1 MRRMLAAGLLLLL
14 LDGCATQPVTIRTV
28 PAETPA
34 ADNLAAAANAAA
46 FAEAA
51 AIANAAP
58 PEAPVSKDVA
68 VSPDDQPA
76 PALTPADAPPMYT
89 YDPWERLNR
98 FTYRFNSRFDDAIF
112 LPVVNVYK
120 RVPSPLRAGVHN
132 FFGNVGE
139 ITSVINYT
147 LQWRLKYGLRSL
159 ERFAINST
167 IGIGGLIDVATKLKL
182 PGAPSGFATTLSKW
196 GMHPG
201 PYLVL
206 PLLGP
211 STLRDGFGFAADYAT
226 LWGIDPF
233 GPHAPLYRGD
243 QSWGL
248 GVVNSVDQRANVN
261 FRYYSTGSPFE
272 YETIRFLYVRK
283 RLIEDEGL
291 HSKVKD
297 LKNKPSP
304 DAPAGK

>member
-1 MRRMLAAGLLLLL
+1 MTRALLITVLLALG
-14 LDGCATQPVTIRTV
+14 GCASQSVSIRSV

-34 ADNLAAAANAAA
+34 ADNAAAAANAAA

-51 AIANAAP
+51 ATVGAN
-58 PEAPVSKDVA
+58 PEATAVSKEVA
-68 VSPDDQPA
+68 VAPEDQPA
-76 PALTPADAPPMYT
+76 PPLTAADAPPMYT

-120 RVPSPLRAGVHN
+120 RVPSPLRSGVHN
-132 FFGNVGE
+132 FFGNLGE
-139 ITSVINYT
+139 IDSVINYT

-159 ERFAINST
+159 ERLVINST

-211 STLRDGFGFAADYAT
+211 STLRDGVGFAADYAT
-226 LWGIDPF
+226 LYGINVF
-233 GPHAPLYRGD
+233 NLYRGD

-248 GVVNSVDQRANVN
+248 GVLNSVDQRANVS

-283 RLIEDEGL
+283 RLIEDAGL

-297 LKNKPSP
+297 EKNKPSP

>member
-1 MRRMLAAGLLLLL
+1 MMRQFAIAVALLALG
-14 LDGCATQPVTIRTV
+14 GCASQSVSIRSV

-34 ADNLAAAANAAA
+34 ADNAAAAANAAA
-46 FAEAA
+46 FAEAVA
-51 AIANAAP
+51 TANANP
-58 PEAPVSKDVA
+58 PGAAVSKDVA
-68 VSPDDQPA
+68 VAPDEEPA
-76 PALTPADAPPMYT
+76 PPLTAADAPPMYT

-98 FTYRFNSRFDDAIF
+98 FTYRFNARFDDAIF

-120 RVPSPLRAGVHN
+120 HVPSPLRTGVHN
-132 FFGNVGE
+132 FFGNLSE
-139 ITSVINYT
+139 IDSVINYT

-159 ERFAINST
+159 ERLVINST

-182 PGAPSGFATTLSKW
+182 PGSPSGFATTLSKW

-211 STLRDGFGFAADYAT
+211 STLRDGIGFTADYAT
-226 LWGIDPF
+226 LYGINVF
-233 GPHAPLYRGD
+233 NLYRGN

-248 GVVNSVDQRANVN
+248 SVVNAVDQRANVN

-297 LKNKPSP
+297 VRKKSP
-304 DAPAGK
+304 ADAPAGK

>member
-1 MRRMLAAGLLLLL
+1 MMRQFATAVALLALG
-14 LDGCATQPVTIRTV
+14 GCASQSVSIRSV

-34 ADNLAAAANAAA
+34 ADNAAAAANAAA
-46 FAEAA
+46 FAEAVA
-51 AIANAAP
+51 TANANP
-58 PEAPVSKDVA
+58 PGAAVSKDVA
-68 VSPDDQPA
+68 VAPDEEPA
-76 PALTPADAPPMYT
+76 PPLTAADAPPMYT

-98 FTYRFNSRFDDAIF
+98 FTYRFNARFDDAIF

-120 RVPSPLRAGVHN
+120 HVPSPLRTGVHN
-132 FFGNVGE
+132 FFGNLSE
-139 ITSVINYT
+139 IDSVINYT

-159 ERFAINST
+159 ERLVINST

-182 PGAPSGFATTLSKW
+182 PGSPSGFATTLSKW

-211 STLRDGFGFAADYAT
+211 STLRDGIGFTADYAT
-226 LWGIDPF
+226 LYGINVF
-233 GPHAPLYRGD
+233 NLYRGN

-248 GVVNSVDQRANVN
+248 SVVNAVDQRANVN

-297 LKNKPSP
+297 VRKKSP
-304 DAPAGK
+304 ADAPAGK

>member
-1 MRRMLAAGLLLLL
+1 MMRTLAIGLGLLVLA
-14 LDGCATQPVTIRTV
+14 GCATQVVSIRSE

-34 ADNLAAAANAAA
+34 ADNAAAAANAAA

-51 AIANAAP
+51 ATANANAADSP
-58 PEAPVSKDVA
+58 TPKDVS

-76 PALTPADAPPMYT
+76 PPLTPADAPSMYT

-98 FTYRFNSRFDDAIF
+98 FTYRFNARFDDAIF

-120 RVPSPLRAGVHN
+120 RVPSPLRSGVHN
-132 FFGNVGE
+132 FFGNLSE
-139 ITSVINYT
+139 IDSVINYT
-147 LQWRLKYGLRSL
+147 LQWRLKYGWRSL
-159 ERFAINST
+159 ERLVINST

-211 STLRDGFGFAADYAT
+211 STLRDGVGFAADYAT
-226 LWGIDPF
+226 LYGIDVF
-233 GPHAPLYRGD
+233 RLYRGD
-243 QSWGL
+243 VSWGL
-248 GVVNSVDQRANVN
+248 GVVNSVDERANVS

-272 YETIRFLYVRK
+272 YETVRFLYVRK
-283 RLIEDEGL
+283 RLIEDAGL

-297 LKNKPSP
+297 LKDKPSP
-304 DAPAGK
+304 DEPAGK